1 LDVCWRLARHL
12 LLTIWLALPAGATT
26 DHAVCGTERW
36 TVKTLQDRPALIPA
50 QTTIA
55 YLTSRPPPANL
66 PDTRLPFERHIFTV
80 TAAVVL
86 IRHEADDDFH
96 VVLSDGHRTMVTESP
111 APTCDTRAYPNRQ
124 AQMAAA
130 RRALRICPRARV
142 TGVAFFDFDHG
153 QTGVAPN
160 AIELHP
166 IPGFRCLTGGGTN
179 GSPTVSPTP
188 PASVSRKGKVK
199 LLSLTSPVDAGSDAT
214 LVVAVPTGTACSIVV
229 TYKSGPSSAAGL
241 YPQRASGGHIDWTW
255 MVGTRTTPGRWPID
269 VSCGAAVSLHTSFV
283 VRWNEAIRV

>member
-1 LDVCWRLARHL
+1 VTIGRVLAIGASL
-12 LLTIWLALPAGATT
+12 LFMIWLALPAGAVTVR
-26 DHAVCGTERW
+26 AVCGTERW

-50 QTTIA
+50 QTTTIA

-66 PDTRLPFERHIFTV
+66 PDTRLPFERHIFIV

-96 VVLSDGHRTMVTESP
+96 VVLSDGRRTMITESP
-111 APTCDTRAYPNRQ
+111 APSCDNGAYPKRQ

-130 RRALRICPRARV
+130 RRALRICSRARV

-166 IPGFRCLTGGGTN
+166 ILGFRCLSGGSSTGPPTT
-179 GSPTVSPTP
+179 SPTRPTAPAPAGGVSH
-188 PASVSRKGKVK
+188 GKVK
-199 LLSLTSPVDAGSDAT
+199 LVSLTSPISAGSDAT
-214 LVVAVPTGTACSIVV
+214 LVVAVPTGTTCSIVV
-229 TYKSGPSSAAGL
+229 TYESGPSSAAGL
-241 YPQRASGGHIDWTW
+241 YPQRSSGGRIEWTW
-255 MVGTRTTPGRWPID
+255 RVGTRTRQP
-269 VSCGAAVSLHTSFV
+269 A
-283 VRWNEAIRV
+283 RV